1 MKIQSDINTT
11 TSFQA
16 KLIIK
21 PEFNEQKRL
30 KNICKIFAKNTKEY
44 PNDVLTYEIND
55 DYNIIS
61 EGVRLNNKSMLFFEN
76 SLNSMLEKFSDTEIV
91 TKFTK
96 ALLCLKKEVE
106 WSKNNCKFLGEI
118 YNATSSINHHIKRA
132 RTIRDNGFN
141 GFANVHTVLAKR
153 NHRKLEILENLKQQ
167 KFDNY
172 KNELKKIVDNDK
184 DFNLFLKANDIDM

>member
-132 RTIRDNGFN
+132 RTIRDN
-141 GFANVHTVLAKR
+141 
-153 NHRKLEILENLKQQ
+153 
-167 KFDNY
+167 
-172 KNELKKIVDNDK
+172 
-184 DFNLFLKANDIDM
+184 